1 MEIIHSHGGIIGHM
15 SQGCHLLTVAFVKA
29 WKVEVEIQI
38 QVPTGVNQKYSQRM
52 RWLDG
57 ITDSVSLSLSKLG
70 ELMMD
75 REAWHAAV
83 HGVANSWT

>member
-15 SQGCHLLTVAFVKA
+15 SRGCHLLTVAFVKA

-57 ITDSVSLSLSKLG
+57 ITDSMSLSLSKLG

>member
-1 MEIIHSHGGIIGHM
+1 M

>member
-1 MEIIHSHGGIIGHM
+1 M

-38 QVPTGVNQKYSQRM
+38 QVPTGVDQKYSQRM

-57 ITDSVSLSLSKLG
+57 ITDSMSLSLSKLG

-75 REAWHAAV
+75 REAWHAALFTV
-83 HGVANSWT
+83 EDSMDLNERTLYLQWI

>member
-1 MEIIHSHGGIIGHM
+1 MEIIHTHGIIGHM
-15 SQGCHLLTVAFVKA
+15 SRGCHLLTVAFVKA

-38 QVPTGVNQKYSQRM
+38 QVPAGVDQKYSQRM
-52 RWLDG
+52 
-57 ITDSVSLSLSKLG
+57 SLSLSKLG

-83 HGVANSWT
+83 HGVAESDPREQLN

>member
-1 MEIIHSHGGIIGHM
+1 MEIIHTHGIIGHM
-15 SQGCHLLTVAFVKA
+15 SRGCHLLTVAFVKA

-38 QVPTGVNQKYSQRM
+38 QVPAGVDQKYSQRM
-52 RWLDG
+52 
-57 ITDSVSLSLSKLG
+57 SLSLSKLG

-83 HGVANSWT
+83 HGVANRWT